1 MARVEAD
8 RSPGA
13 PFPQALPALTSVRF
27 ILALGVVLFHYQLQ
41 WSWDVAAH
49 TGLLE
54 RARLGVD
61 VFFILSGFVLT
72 HAYRD
77 ALAQGRMHY
86 GRFLVARLARIY
98 PAHVA
103 VLAFVGVMVGAA
115 YAMGEQFD
123 ARLYNPLGLLATLFL
138 VHAWFPG
145 GFVAE
150 WNGPSWSLSAEWF
163 AYLAFPL
170 YGWLGLRLR
179 SRPGLLL
186 ALAAILFVALDCV
199 YQWAFGEILPH
210 AEHRMGILR
219 ILPEFLYG
227 VALYRLGER
236 LAPSRRLAGV
246 AALAT
251 AAIVV
256 VLMHLQADDRWIVV
270 AAGPLLLA
278 LALLTKAGA
287 DAQVSRPWML
297 VGGEA
302 SYALYLVHMPVLIG
316 WKGVV
321 SALTARPSA
330 YILAP
335 WEVAILLPLTLAVA
349 LAIHYLI
356 EAPSRDR
363 IRRLADRIW
372 PAPAAKAAAPP
383 GSQPPDV

>member
-1 MARVEAD
+1 MANVEGD
-8 RSPGA
+8 RQLSK
-13 PFPQALPALTSVRF
+13 PFPPALPALTSVRL

-41 WSWDVAAH
+41 WSWDVTPY
-49 TGLLE
+49 TGLFE

-72 HAYRD
+72 HAYRE
-77 ALAQGRMHY
+77 ALAQGRLHY
-86 GRFLVARLARIY
+86 GRFLAARFARVY

-115 YAMGEQFD
+115 YATGAQFD
-123 ARLYNPLGLLATLFL
+123 DRLYGPVGLAATLLL

-145 GFVAE
+145 GVVAE

-170 YGWLGLRLR
+170 YGWLGLRLQ
-179 SRPGLLL
+179 SRPGVLLV
-186 ALAAILFVALDCV
+186 LAAILFVGLDLA
-199 YQWAFGEILPH
+199 YQRVFGDILPH
-210 AEHRMGILR
+210 AENRMGILR
-219 ILPEFLYG
+219 IIPEFLYG
-227 VALYRLGER
+227 VALYRVGER
-236 LAPSRRLAGV
+236 LAPSRRRAVVL
-246 AALAT
+246 ALAT
-251 AAIVV
+251 TALVLG
-256 VLMHLQADDRWIVV
+256 LMHLQADDRWIVV
-270 AAGPLLLA
+270 AAGPMLLSLA
-278 LALLTKAGA
+278 LITKAGA
-287 DAQVSRPWML
+287 DAQVSRRWML

-321 SALTARPSA
+321 SAVTARPSA
-330 YILAP
+330 YTLAG
-335 WEVAILLPLTLAVA
+335 WEVAILLPLTLAAA

-356 EAPSRDR
+356 EAPARDQ

-372 PAPAAKAAAPP
+372 PAPAARAATPP